1 MWRDWSLEKGHQNKS
16 YNNPYV
22 KKRFL
27 GGDMVATKS
36 SESLVA
42 LETLKRNKN
51 WPFLF
56 IKLLSHLQNN
66 IDIKTVDQ

>member
-1 MWRDWSLEKGHQNKS
+1 
-16 YNNPYV
+16 
-22 KKRFL
+22 
-27 GGDMVATKS
+27 MVATKN

-66 IDIKTVDQ
+66 IDIQLINRTFLKSHIEE